1 MQLKQKIK
9 QWSPDEPDH
18 ALVHNNSSM
27 DTPGLHSTLYSE
39 FNESEQEAVR
49 ALASLSNSR
58 NGTSF
63 SPLLSPML
71 QSPGTAPLF
80 APCSSPLPTFSS
92 KPPKAPR
99 GSVMGYSKKEKLE
112 MLRTYPPRISP
123 KRVRQNVNEREE
135 DGSLNKH
142 SPAKGMHRLV
152 LTW

>member
-1 MQLKQKIK
+1 MELKQKLK

-18 ALVHNNSSM
+18 ALIHNNSSI

-58 NGTSF
+58 NSTPF

-92 KPPKAPR
+92 KPPVDFYKPATHRVKPLVKGAEELPVNNTLIR
-99 GSVMGYSKKEKLE
+99 
-112 MLRTYPPRISP
+112 
-123 KRVRQNVNEREE
+123 RVRPASSWPR
-135 DGSLNKH
+135 DSL
-142 SPAKGMHRLV
+142 S
-152 LTW
+152 